1 MSRMNFKLFNV
12 AFGFA
17 LVVMK
22 ATLDTHT
29 SVILF
34 ACVGRCFIVG
44 VLLTHQVTSVE
55 KECLFTRGYFQR
67 ATTQRIHCMSSECF
81 FP

>member
-1 MSRMNFKLFNV
+1 MNFKLFDV

-22 ATLDTHT
+22 ATLDTYT

-34 ACVGRCFIVG
+34 AGVGRRFIVG
-44 VLLTHQVTSVE
+44 VLLTYQVNTVE
-55 KECLFTRGYFQR
+55 KECLFTRGYF
-67 ATTQRIHCMSSECF
+67 
-81 FP
+81 